1 MNEVRYGDPMA
12 KKAHERQQK
21 ELEKQQKK
29 LNVMQG
35 VDKKLAKKHG
45 FKVPQEIPKH
55 SWRNKAVAVE
65 RNRYGIEP
73 GRHWDGVDRGTGFEK
88 KWLQKSELRK
98 HLEIEKRGTRNLTD
112 TVYDED
118 DFNEDLGT

>member
-35 VDKKLAKKHG
+35 VDKKLAEKHG
-45 FKVPQEIPKH
+45 FEVPKKFQSTRGGTKQLRLKGIIRSTRKTLGRRRSRHRFREEM
-55 SWRNKAVAVE
+55 AAEE
-65 RNRYGIEP
+65 RT
-73 GRHWDGVDRGTGFEK
+73 W
-88 KWLQKSELRK
+88 K

-112 TVYDED
+112 TVYMK
-118 DFNEDLGT
+118 TTSTRI